1 MDYEYK
7 PGRQNYRAHG
17 IVLALVLLAIGC
29 LIAAGF
35 VPLYSVLVQSLAIIL
50 FVPAIYIT
58 GKYLLTRYLYRV
70 QTLEDGSVDLDVYAY
85 RGGTKMQLV
94 GRVGLWEITRV
105 VKLDEKNR
113 RPAKGVERYAY
124 CADMSPNDAMVVS
137 ITNEDGDC
145 EILLAYDETLYR
157 ILGGM

>member
-7 PGRQNYRAHG
+7 PQRQNYYAHG
-17 IVLALVLLAIGC
+17 FILALVLLAIGC
-29 LIAAGF
+29 LIVAGF
-35 VPLYSVLVQSLAIIL
+35 MPAYGVLVQSLAIIL
-50 FVPAIYIT
+50 FVPAIYLT
-58 GKYLLTRYLYRV
+58 GKYLVTRYLYRV
-70 QTLEDGSVDLDVYAY
+70 QTLDDGSVDLDVYAY

-105 VKLDEKNR
+105 EKLSDQNR
-113 RPAKGVERYAY
+113 RVAKGMERYSY
-124 CADMSPNDAMVVS
+124 CADIAPKDAMVAS

-157 ILGGM
+157 LLGGV

>member
-7 PGRQNYRAHG
+7 PQRQNYKAHG

-29 LIAAGF
+29 LIVAGF
-35 VPLYSVLVQSLAIIL
+35 MPAYGVLVQSLAIIL
-50 FVPAIYIT
+50 FVPAIYVT
-58 GKYLLTRYLYRV
+58 GKYLVTRYLYRV
-70 QTLEDGSVDLDVYAY
+70 RTLEDGSVDLDVYAY

-105 VKLDEKNR
+105 EKLNDNNR
-113 RPAKGVERYAY
+113 RPVKGMERYSY
-124 CADMSPNDAMVVS
+124 SADIAPDDAMIVS

-145 EILLAYDETLYR
+145 ELLLAYDETLYR
-157 ILGGM
+157 MLGGA